1 MRVVVVNNHVPFI
14 RGGAELHASN
24 LRLALEEHGH
34 EAVEISIPFKWYP
47 ASTFVDSIMAAKL
60 TDLSESNGTRTDMMI
75 GLRFPA
81 YLAQHPNKVFW
92 VLHQHRAAYDMWDS
106 GHSDLLNLP
115 NGSALRELI
124 RHEDRSAF
132 SQTPTRVY
140 ANSRNVAT
148 RLEKYTRQASHAL
161 YHPPPNH
168 DLFQQG
174 AFGDYLFAPSRLTP
188 MKRQDM
194 ILDALA
200 LTRDPVRVV
209 FSGAPD
215 TRSHSDYLLRKT
227 RDLGLENRVTWL
239 GEISD
244 EALVKT
250 YAQARAVIF
259 APLDEDY
266 GYITLE
272 AMLSG
277 KPVITVSDSG
287 GPLEFITHKQEGLVS
302 APDPKKLAKN
312 FEIVMQ
318 DQDLAERMGAD
329 AYKRY
334 QSLNISWTRVVETLT
349 GSMGGNNAS

>member
-1 MRVVVVNNHVPFI
+1 MRVAVVNTHVPFI
-14 RGGAELHASN
+14 KGGAELHARN
-24 LRLALEEHGH
+24 LRMALEEHGH
-34 EAVEISIPFKWYP
+34 NAVEISIPFKWYP
-47 ASTFVDSIMAAKL
+47 AATFVDSIMAAKL
-60 TDLSESNGTRTDMMI
+60 TDLSESNGTKTDMMI

-92 VLHQHRAAYDMWDS
+92 ILHQHRAAYDMWDS

-124 RHEDRSAF
+124 REEDRTAF
-132 SQTPTRVY
+132 SQTPNRVY
-140 ANSRNVAT
+140 ANSKNVAT
-148 RLEKYTRQASHAL
+148 RLEKYTRQDSQAL

-174 AFGDYLFAPSRLTP
+174 SFGDYLFAPSRLTP

-200 LTRDPVRVV
+200 HTRDPVRVV

-215 TRSHSDYLLRKT
+215 TQSYFDYLLHKT
-227 RDLGLENRVTWL
+227 RELGLENRVTWL

-244 EALVKT
+244 AELIKT
-250 YAQARAVIF
+250 YAHARAVIF
-259 APLDEDY
+259 APRDEDY

-277 KPVITVSDSG
+277 KPVITVTDSG
-287 GPLEFITHKQEGLVS
+287 GPLEFITHEKEGLVS
-302 APDPKKLAKN
+302 APDPKKLAKS
-312 FEIVMQ
+312 FDIVMQ
-318 DQDLAERMGAD
+318 DQNLAERMGAD
-329 AYKRY
+329 AYNRY
-334 QSLNISWTRVVETLT
+334 HALNINWAHVVERLT
-349 GSMGGNNAS
+349 GSTDGGNAA

>member
-1 MRVVVVNNHVPFI
+1 MRIVVVNNHVPFI
-14 RGGAELHASN
+14 KGGAELHARN

-34 EAVEISIPFKWYP
+34 NAVEVALPFKWYP
-47 ASTFVDSIMAAKL
+47 ATTFVDSIMAAKL

-81 YLAQHPNKVFW
+81 YLAHHPNKVFW
-92 VLHQHRAAYDMWDS
+92 VLHQHRAAYDLWDS

-115 NGSALRELI
+115 NGSALRELV
-124 RHEDRSAF
+124 REEDKSAF
-132 SQTPTRVY
+132 RQTPASVF
-140 ANSRNVAT
+140 ANSRNVAQ
-148 RLEKYTRQASHAL
+148 RLEKYTQQMARPL
-161 YHPPPNH
+161 YHPPPNY

-215 TRSHSDYLLRKT
+215 TQSHLDHLLDKT
-227 RDLGLENRVTWL
+227 RALGLENRVTWL

-244 EALVKT
+244 EDLVKT

-259 APLDEDY
+259 TPMDEDY

-287 GPLEFITHKQEGLVS
+287 GPLEFITHRKEGLVC
-302 APDPKKLAKN
+302 APDPGKLARQFDK
-312 FEIVMQ
+312 VMQ
-318 DQDLAERMGAD
+318 DQALAERMGAA
-329 AYKRY
+329 AYKKY
-334 QSLNISWTRVVETLT
+334 HSLDISWTHVVETLT
-349 GSMGGNNAS
+349 GSSAGN